1 MTIANQSSFQKK
13 LSQLCE
19 MLDFEVTQ
27 PQQQKLIEF
36 LEQLAKWNKT
46 YNLTAINDKNK
57 MLTHHI
63 MDSLA
68 VSPYIKAQ
76 KIADVGT
83 GAGIPGI
90 PLAILH
96 PDKTF
101 YLIDS
106 NGKKVRFIKQT
117 AHQLGLKNVIA
128 LHKRVESVEVK
139 VDVVISRAF
148 ASLQDMIE
156 GTSQLLEDNGM
167 FFAMKGKQP
176 QQQLE
181 QISKTIKTVENHNI
195 QVPGLEAERCLLC
208 LQKQQQ

>member
-1 MTIANQSSFQKK
+1 MNPSSSASYLKQ
-13 LSQLCE
+13 LSQLCG
-19 MLDFEVTQ
+19 LLGFEVSD
-27 PQQQKLIEF
+27 QQQHKLVDF

-46 YNLTAINDKNK
+46 YNLTAIKDKKK
-57 MLTHHI
+57 MLTHHV

-68 VSPYIKAQ
+68 ISPYIKAK

-128 LHKRVESVEVK
+128 LHKRVESVELT

-148 ASLQDMIE
+148 ASLKDMVD
-156 GTSQLLEDNGM
+156 GTTQLLPAKGV
-167 FFAMKGKQP
+167 FLAMKGKQP
-176 QQQLE
+176 EQEIEQL
-181 QISKTIKTVENHNI
+181 SSNIKLLESHNI
-195 QVPGLEAERCLLC
+195 QVPGLDAARCLLC
-208 LQKQQQ
+208 LEKQQ

>member
-1 MTIANQSSFQKK
+1 MTNSALSANTQIK
-13 LSQLCE
+13 LSQLCDS
-19 MLDFEVTQ
+19 LSFKVTTEH
-27 PQQQKLIEF
+27 QQKLLQF

-46 YNLTAINDKNK
+46 YNLTAINAIDK

-63 MDSLA
+63 MDSIA
-68 VSPYIKAQ
+68 ISPYIKAQ
-76 KIADVGT
+76 NIADVGT

-96 PDKTF
+96 PNQTF

-139 VDVVISRAF
+139 VEAVISRAF
-148 ASLQDMIE
+148 ASLKDMIE
-156 GTSQLLEDNGM
+156 GTSQLLGTGGM
-167 FFAMKGKQP
+167 FLAMKGKYP
-176 QQQLE
+176 QQELE
-181 QISKTIKTVENHNI
+181 QLTNTIKLIENHNI
-195 QVPGLEAERCLLC
+195 QVPGLDAERCLLC
-208 LQKQQQ
+208 LLKK

>member
-1 MTIANQSSFQKK
+1 MALTSPTMQHK
-13 LSQLCE
+13 LAELCE
-19 MLDFEVTQ
+19 VLGFDVSHE
-27 PQQQKLIEF
+27 QQQKLLAF
-36 LEQLAKWNKT
+36 LEQLAKWNNT

-63 MDSLA
+63 MDSL
-68 VSPYIKAQ
+68 VISPFIKQAT
-76 KIADVGT
+76 IADVGT

-96 PDKTF
+96 PDKRF

-117 AHQLGLKNVIA
+117 AHQLDLKNVIA

-148 ASLQDMIE
+148 ASLKDMID
-156 GTSQLLEDNGM
+156 GTTQLLEAKGV

-176 QQQLE
+176 EQELKQLE
-181 QISKTIKTVENHNI
+181 NDKSIKLIENHSL
-195 QVPGLEAERCLLC
+195 QVPGLDAERCLLC
-208 LQKQQQ
+208 LQKQ